1 MKKSQRHHIDELFPT
16 LAYDPELQVFLLADS
31 SLGFGFLCR
40 PLTGADPSVSARVNV
55 LLNQDWPV
63 DTILQVSLWTSPD
76 IEESLAVMQARRL
89 KQQKPTYKTMTKA
102 SIEFLRQGTDKP
114 PEPIS
119 GARLRR
125 SYVLITVKL
134 PIAHPRPS
142 ASEMRTATELQ
153 MATKQSLATIGL
165 YPDVL
170 DSNQY
175 VRIMNTLVNWNS
187 FAGWKDRVV
196 PECDPT
202 QLIRDQLLDYDTV
215 LESDEKGILLNP
227 KRVKTLSAKR
237 TPDHFYFGSAKSY
250 LGDFLSGTRGIRQNA
265 LISMSIHYPDAE
277 STRAKQEGVRQF
289 ITNQVNT
296 PIARFLPALVH
307 RKQNF
312 DVLFDAYADGD
323 RPIRSYFGMV
333 LFCDEQDEAAAISNA
348 RVYFRELGFQLLED
362 KFFCLP
368 FFLNCLPFGAERAA
382 IPDLKRY
389 RTLATRHAIPLL
401 PIFGDWAGTGTPT
414 LNFVSRNG
422 EHMAVSLFDTTGNYN
437 LCIAAE
443 SGKGKSFL
451 TNEIIVSYLTEGAQ
465 IWAIDVGRSYENL
478 CEVLEGDFVKFT
490 NSSGICMNPFEIVQ
504 HFEEEADMLAGLVSQ
519 MAAPTEKLTDFQTAG
534 LKRILKNLWTA
545 KAQSMS
551 VDDIATTLCSEE
563 DQRLKDVGEQLFP
576 FTTKGEYGRY
586 FNGKNNAK
594 FASDFT
600 VLELEELKGRKH
612 LQQVVLLQLIYQ
624 IQQEMYLGERN
635 RPKIVIIDEAWDLL
649 TEGDVAKF
657 MEHGYRRFRK
667 YGGAAVT
674 ITQSVNDLYR
684 NAAGRAIVENSANMY
699 LLGQKAEV
707 IEGMKQDRRLPLS
720 DGGYELLK
728 TVHTLP
734 GAYSEIFFITEMGSG
749 IGRLIVD
756 PFKRVLFSTKP
767 EDVQALKQLR
777 RQGLSLGEAV
787 QQLIESRKSKG
798 ATARHLDN
806 AHYTKDS
813 EVQHGR

>member
-1 MKKSQRHHIDELFPT
+1 MKPSRIHPADSLFSA
-16 LAYDPELQVFLLADS
+16 LAYDPDQQLFLLADS
-31 SLGFGFLCR
+31 SIGFGFICR

-55 LLNQDWPV
+55 LLNQDWP
-63 DTILQVSLWTSPD
+63 TETLLQVSLWTSPD
-76 IEESLAVMQARRL
+76 IEESLAIMQTRRL
-89 KQQKPTYKTMTKA
+89 KQQKTIYKAMTQA
-102 SIEFLRQGTDKP
+102 SIDFLRQGTGKA
-114 PEPIS
+114 PETVS

-125 SYVLITVKL
+125 SQVVVTVKL
-134 PIAHPRPS
+134 PIGYPRPS
-142 ASEMRTATELQ
+142 ENELVRAAELQ
-153 MATKQSLATIGL
+153 RATQQSLTTIGL
-165 YPDVL
+165 VPDVL
-170 DSNQY
+170 DADHY
-175 VRIMNTLVNWNS
+175 VRVLNTVLNWNDD
-187 FAGWKDRVV
+187 AGWKDRVV

-202 QLIRDQLLDYDTV
+202 QLIRDQLLDYDNA
-215 LESDEKGILLNP
+215 LETDEKGVWLGT

-250 LGDFLSGTRGIRQNA
+250 LGDILSGTRGIRQNT
-265 LISMSIHYPDAE
+265 LISLTLHYPDAE
-277 STRAKQEGVRQF
+277 STRARQEGVRQF

-296 PIARFLPALVH
+296 PIARFLPALIQ
-307 RKQNF
+307 RKHNF
-312 DVLFDAYADGD
+312 DVLFDAYGDGD
-323 RPIRSYFGMV
+323 RPIRSYFGLV
-333 LFCDEQDEAAAISNA
+333 LFCDDGEESAAISNA

-362 KFFCLP
+362 KYFCLP
-368 FFLNCLPFGAERAA
+368 FFLNCLPFGAERTA
-382 IPDLKRY
+382 IADLKRY

-401 PIFGDWAGTGTPT
+401 PLFGDWAGTGTPT

-465 IWAIDVGRSYENL
+465 IWTIDVGRSYENL

-490 NSSGICMNPFEIVQ
+490 HGSGICMNPFEIVQ
-504 HFEEEADMLAGLVSQ
+504 NFEEEADMLAGLVSQ
-519 MAAPTEKLTDFQTAG
+519 MAAPTEKLSDFQTAG
-534 LKRILKNLWTA
+534 LKRVLKNLWTE
-545 KAQSMS
+545 KAQAMS
-551 VDDIATTLCSEE
+551 VDDIAAILCRED
-563 DQRLKDVGEQLFP
+563 DQRLRDVGEQLFP
-576 FTTKGEYGRY
+576 FTSRGEYGRY
-586 FNGKNNAK
+586 FNGRNNAR
-594 FASDFT
+594 FSNDFT

-734 GAYSEIFFITEMGSG
+734 GAYSEIFFLTEMGSG

-756 PFKRVLFSTKP
+756 PFKRLLFSTKP

-777 RQGLSLGEAV
+777 RQGLSLGDAI
-787 QQLIESRKSKG
+787 QQLQSSRRAKE
-798 ATARHLDN
+798 R
-806 AHYTKDS
+806 
-813 EVQHGR
+813 EVYHGR

>member
-1 MKKSQRHHIDELFPT
+1 MKPSRIHPADSLFSA
-16 LAYDPELQVFLLADS
+16 LAYDPDHQLFLLADAS
-31 SLGFGFLCR
+31 IGFGFICR

-55 LLNQDWPV
+55 LLNQDWP
-63 DTILQVSLWTSPD
+63 TETLLQVSLWTSPD
-76 IEESLAVMQARRL
+76 IEESLAIMQTRRL
-89 KQQKPTYKTMTKA
+89 KQQKTIYKAMTQA
-102 SIEFLRQGTDKP
+102 SIDFLRQGTGKA
-114 PEPIS
+114 PETVS

-125 SYVLITVKL
+125 SQVIVTVKL
-134 PIAHPRPS
+134 PIVNPRPS
-142 ASEMRTATELQ
+142 ENELVRAAELQ
-153 MATKQSLATIGL
+153 RATQQSLTTIGL
-165 YPDVL
+165 NPDVL
-170 DSNQY
+170 DADHY
-175 VRIMNTLVNWNS
+175 VRVLNTVLNWNDD
-187 FAGWKDRVV
+187 AGWKDRVV

-202 QLIRDQLLDYDTV
+202 QLIRDQLLDYDTA
-215 LESDEKGILLNP
+215 LETDEKGVWLGP

-250 LGDFLSGTRGIRQNA
+250 LGDILSGTRGIRQNT
-265 LISMSIHYPDAE
+265 LISLTLHYPDAE
-277 STRAKQEGVRQF
+277 STRARQEGVRQF

-296 PIARFLPALVH
+296 PIARFLPALIQ
-307 RKQNF
+307 RKHNF
-312 DVLFDAYADGD
+312 DVLFDAYGDGD
-323 RPIRSYFGMV
+323 RPIRSYFGLV
-333 LFCDEQDEAAAISNA
+333 LFCDDGEESAAISNA

-362 KFFCLP
+362 KYFCLP

-382 IPDLKRY
+382 IADLKRY

-401 PIFGDWAGTGTPT
+401 PLFGDWAGTGTPT

-465 IWAIDVGRSYENL
+465 IWTIDVGRSYENL

-490 NSSGICMNPFEIVQ
+490 HGSGICMNPFEIVQ
-504 HFEEEADMLAGLVSQ
+504 NFEEEADMLAGLVSQ
-519 MAAPTEKLTDFQTAG
+519 MAAPTEKLSDFQTAG
-534 LKRILKNLWTA
+534 LKRVLKNLWTE
-545 KAQSMS
+545 KAQAMS
-551 VDDIATTLCSEE
+551 VDDIAAILCRED
-563 DQRLKDVGEQLFP
+563 DQRLRDVGEQLFP
-576 FTTKGEYGRY
+576 FTSRGEYGRY
-586 FNGKNNAK
+586 FNGRNNAR
-594 FASDFT
+594 FSNDFT

-734 GAYSEIFFITEMGSG
+734 GAYSEIFFLTEMGSG

-756 PFKRVLFSTKP
+756 PFKRLLFSTKP

-777 RQGLSLGEAV
+777 RQGLSLGDAIL
-787 QQLIESRKSKG
+787 QLQSSRRAKE
-798 ATARHLDN
+798 R
-806 AHYTKDS
+806 
-813 EVQHGR
+813 EVYHGR

>member
-1 MKKSQRHHIDELFPT
+1 MKKARLHTADTLFSA
-16 LAYDPELQVFLLADS
+16 LAYDTDHHVFLLADS
-31 SLGFGFLCR
+31 SIGFGFICR
-40 PLTGADPSVSARVNV
+40 PLTGADHSVSARVNV
-55 LLNQDWPV
+55 LLNQDWP
-63 DTILQVSLWTSPD
+63 TETLLQVSLWTSPD
-76 IEESLAVMQARRL
+76 IEEALAVMQTRRL
-89 KQQKPTYKTMTKA
+89 KQQKPTYKTMTRS
-102 SIEFLRQGTDKP
+102 SIDFLRQGTVKP
-114 PEPIS
+114 PEAIS

-125 SYVLITVKL
+125 SQIIVTAKL
-134 PIAHPRPS
+134 PLSHPRPS
-142 ASEMRTATELQ
+142 DSEIRIASELQ
-153 MATKQSLATIGL
+153 MATRQSLATIGL
-165 YPDVL
+165 YPEILSADV
-170 DSNQY
+170 Y
-175 VRIMNTLVNWNS
+175 VRLLNTILNWS
-187 FAGWKDRVV
+187 PFAGWKDRVV

-202 QLIRDQLLDYDTV
+202 QLIRDQLLDYDNSVQT
-215 LESDEKGILLNP
+215 DEKGLWLEA
-227 KRVKTLSAKR
+227 KRIKTLSTKR

-250 LGDFLSGTRGIRQNA
+250 LGDILSGTRGIRQNT
-265 LISMSIHYPDAE
+265 LISLTLHYPDAE
-277 STRAKQEGVRQF
+277 STRTRQEGVRQF

-296 PIARFLPALVH
+296 PIARFVPALVQ
-307 RKQNF
+307 RKHNF
-312 DVLFDAYADGD
+312 DVLFDAYGDGD
-323 RPIRSYFGMV
+323 RPIRSYFGVV
-333 LFCDEQDEAAAISNA
+333 LFCEEQEEAAAISNA

-362 KFFCLP
+362 KYFCLP

-382 IPDLKRY
+382 IQDLKRY

-401 PIFGDWAGTGTPT
+401 PLFGDWAGTGTPT

-490 NSSGICMNPFEIVQ
+490 HASGICMNPFEIVQ

-534 LKRILKNLWTA
+534 LKRILKSLWTE
-545 KAQSMS
+545 KAQAMS
-551 VDDIATTLCSEE
+551 VDDIAATLCAED

-576 FTTKGEYGRY
+576 FTTQGEYGRY
-586 FNGKNNAK
+586 FNGSNNAK
-594 FASDFT
+594 FISDFT

-699 LLGQKAEV
+699 LLGQKVEV

-720 DGGYELLK
+720 EGGYELLK

-756 PFKRVLFSTKP
+756 PFKRILFSTKP
-767 EDVQALKQLR
+767 EDVQAIKLLR
-777 RQGLSLGEAV
+777 RQGLSLGDAV
-787 QQLIESRKSKG
+787 QQLLDSRKPKEPG
-798 ATARHLDN
+798 VLYA
-806 AHYTKDS
+806 
-813 EVQHGR
+813 

>member
-1 MKKSQRHHIDELFPT
+1 MKASRTHTADSLFSA
-16 LAYDPELQVFLLADS
+16 LAYDNAHHLFLLADAS
-31 SLGFGFLCR
+31 IGFGFICR
-40 PLTGADPSVSARVNV
+40 PLTGADLSVAARVNV
-55 LLNQDWPV
+55 LLNQDWP
-63 DTILQVSLWTSPD
+63 TETFLQVSLWTSPD
-76 IEESLAVMQARRL
+76 IEESLAVMQTRRI
-89 KQQKPTYKTMTKA
+89 KQQKNTYKTMTGA
-102 SIEFLRQGTDKP
+102 SIEFLRKGTTKP
-114 PEPIS
+114 PEAIS

-125 SYVLITVKL
+125 SHVIVTVKL
-134 PIAHPRPS
+134 PIANPRPNEAEIRRS
-142 ASEMRTATELQ
+142 TELQ
-153 MATKQSLATIGL
+153 LATQQSLSTIGL
-165 YPDVL
+165 YPSIL
-170 DSNQY
+170 DADQY
-175 VRIMNTLVNWNS
+175 VRVLNTLLNWNPD
-187 FAGWKDRVV
+187 AGWKDRVV

-202 QLIRDQLLDYDTV
+202 QLIRDQLLDYDNAVET
-215 LESDEKGILLNP
+215 DEKGVWLSN

-250 LGDFLSGTRGIRQNA
+250 LGDILSGTRGIRQNA
-265 LISMSIHYPDAE
+265 LISLTLHYPDAE
-277 STRAKQEGVRQF
+277 STRTRQEGVRQF

-296 PIARFLPALVH
+296 PIARFLPVLVQ
-307 RKQNF
+307 RKHNF
-312 DVLFDAYADGD
+312 DVLFEAYGDGD
-323 RPIRSYFGMV
+323 RPIRSYFGV
-333 LFCDEQDEAAAISNA
+333 LLFCDEQEESAAVSNA

-362 KFFCLP
+362 KYFCLP
-368 FFLNCLPFGAERAA
+368 FFLNCLPFGPERSA
-382 IPDLKRY
+382 IADLKRY

-401 PIFGDWAGTGTPT
+401 PLFGDWAGTGTPT

-490 NSSGICMNPFEIVQ
+490 HGSGICMNPFEIVQ
-504 HFEEEADMLAGLVSQ
+504 NFEEEADMLAGLVSQ

-534 LKRILKNLWTA
+534 LKRILKQLWTE

-551 VDDIATTLCSEE
+551 VDDIARQLCAET

-576 FTTKGEYGRY
+576 FTTRGEYGRY
-586 FNGKNNAK
+586 FNGRNNAK

-756 PFKRVLFSTKP
+756 PFKRILFSTKP

-777 RQGLSLGEAV
+777 RQGFSLGDAI
-787 QQLIESRKSKG
+787 QQLLDSRQTKS
-798 ATARHLDN
+798 REI
-806 AHYTKDS
+806 S
-813 EVQHGR
+813 HGR

>member
-1 MKKSQRHHIDELFPT
+1 MKQSRLHTADTLFST
-16 LAYDPELQVFLLADS
+16 LAYDHDHHLFLLADAS
-31 SLGFGFLCR
+31 IGFGFICR
-40 PLTGADPSVSARVNV
+40 PLTGADASVSARVNV
-55 LLNQDWPV
+55 LLNQDWP
-63 DTILQVSLWTSPD
+63 TETLLQVSLWTSPD
-76 IEESLAVMQARRL
+76 IEESLAVMQTRRI
-89 KQQKPTYKTMTKA
+89 KQQKSTYKTMTGA
-102 SIEFLRQGTDKP
+102 SIEFLRRGTSKP
-114 PEPIS
+114 PEAIS

-125 SYVLITVKL
+125 SHVIVTVKL
-134 PIAHPRPS
+134 PIASPRPNE
-142 ASEMRTATELQ
+142 AEIRRATELQ
-153 MATKQSLATIGL
+153 LATQQSLSTIGL
-165 YPDVL
+165 YPSIL
-170 DSNQY
+170 DADQY
-175 VRIMNTLVNWNS
+175 VRVLNTLLNWNPD
-187 FAGWKDRVV
+187 AGWKDRVV

-202 QLIRDQLLDYDTV
+202 QLIRDQLLDYDNAVET
-215 LESDEKGILLNP
+215 DEKGVWLGN

-250 LGDFLSGTRGIRQNA
+250 LGDILSGTRGIRQNA
-265 LISMSIHYPDAE
+265 LISLTLHYPDAE
-277 STRAKQEGVRQF
+277 STRTRQEGVRQF

-296 PIARFLPALVH
+296 PIARFLPVLVQ
-307 RKQNF
+307 RKHNF
-312 DVLFDAYADGD
+312 DVLFEAYGDGD
-323 RPIRSYFGMV
+323 RPIRSYFGV
-333 LFCDEQDEAAAISNA
+333 LLFCDEQDESAAVSNA

-362 KFFCLP
+362 KYFCLP
-368 FFLNCLPFGAERAA
+368 IFLNCLPFGPERSA
-382 IPDLKRY
+382 IADLKRY

-401 PIFGDWAGTGTPT
+401 PLFGDWAGTGTPT

-490 NSSGICMNPFEIVQ
+490 HGSGICMNPFEIVQ
-504 HFEEEADMLAGLVSQ
+504 NFEEEADMLSGLVSQ

-534 LKRILKNLWTA
+534 LKRILKQLWTE

-551 VDDIATTLCSEE
+551 VDDIAKQLCAET

-594 FASDFT
+594 FTRDFT

-756 PFKRVLFSTKP
+756 PFKRILFSTKP
-767 EDVQALKQLR
+767 DDVNALKQLR
-777 RQGLSLGEAV
+777 RQGLSLGDAI
-787 QQLIESRKSKG
+787 QQLLDSRQTKS
-798 ATARHLDN
+798 REIN
-806 AHYTKDS
+806 
-813 EVQHGR
+813 HGR

>member
-1 MKKSQRHHIDELFPT
+1 MKPSRIHPADSLFSA
-16 LAYDPELQVFLLADS
+16 LAYDPDHQLFLLADAS
-31 SLGFGFLCR
+31 IGFGFICR

-55 LLNQDWPV
+55 LLNQDWP
-63 DTILQVSLWTSPD
+63 TETLLQVSLWTSPD
-76 IEESLAVMQARRL
+76 IEESLAIMQTRRL
-89 KQQKPTYKTMTKA
+89 KQQKTIYKAMTQA
-102 SIEFLRQGTDKP
+102 SIDFLRQGTGKA
-114 PEPIS
+114 PETVS

-125 SYVLITVKL
+125 SQVIVTVKL
-134 PIAHPRPS
+134 PIVNPRPS
-142 ASEMRTATELQ
+142 ENELARAAELQ
-153 MATKQSLATIGL
+153 RATQQSLTTIGL
-165 YPDVL
+165 TPDVL
-170 DSNQY
+170 DADHY
-175 VRIMNTLVNWNS
+175 VRVLNTVLNWNYD
-187 FAGWKDRVV
+187 AGWKDRVV

-202 QLIRDQLLDYDTV
+202 QLIRDQLLDYDNA
-215 LESDEKGILLNP
+215 LETDEKGVWLGP

-237 TPDHFYFGSAKSY
+237 TPDYFYFGSAKSY
-250 LGDFLSGTRGIRQNA
+250 LGDILSGTRGIRQNA
-265 LISMSIHYPDAE
+265 LISLTLHYPDAE
-277 STRAKQEGVRQF
+277 STRARQEGVRQF

-296 PIARFLPALVH
+296 PIARFLPALIQ
-307 RKQNF
+307 RKHNF
-312 DVLFDAYADGD
+312 DVLFDAYGDGD
-323 RPIRSYFGMV
+323 RPIRSYFGLV
-333 LFCDEQDEAAAISNA
+333 LFCDDGEESAAISNA

-362 KFFCLP
+362 KYFCLP

-382 IPDLKRY
+382 IADLKRY

-401 PIFGDWAGTGTPT
+401 PLFGDWAGTGTPT

-465 IWAIDVGRSYENL
+465 IWTIDVGRSYENL

-490 NSSGICMNPFEIVQ
+490 HGSGICMNPFEIVQ
-504 HFEEEADMLAGLVSQ
+504 NFEEEADMLAGLVSQ
-519 MAAPTEKLTDFQTAG
+519 MAAPTEKLSDFQTAG
-534 LKRILKNLWTA
+534 LKRVLKNLWTE
-545 KAQSMS
+545 KAQAMS
-551 VDDIATTLCSEE
+551 VDDIAAILCRED
-563 DQRLKDVGEQLFP
+563 DQRLRDVGEQLFP
-576 FTTKGEYGRY
+576 FTSRGEYGRY
-586 FNGKNNAK
+586 FNGRNNAR
-594 FASDFT
+594 FSNDFT

-720 DGGYELLK
+720 ESGYELLK

-734 GAYSEIFFITEMGSG
+734 GAYSEIFFLTEMGSG

-756 PFKRVLFSTKP
+756 PFKRLLFSTKP
-767 EDVQALKQLR
+767 EDVQALRQLR
-777 RQGLSLGEAV
+777 RQGLSLGDAI
-787 QQLIESRKSKG
+787 QQLQSSRKAKE
-798 ATARHLDN
+798 R
-806 AHYTKDS
+806 
-813 EVQHGR
+813 EVYHGR

>member
-1 MKKSQRHHIDELFPT
+1 MTASRMHTADSLFSA
-16 LAYDPELQVFLLADS
+16 LAYDNDHHLFLLADAS
-31 SLGFGFLCR
+31 IGFGFICR
-40 PLTGADPSVSARVNV
+40 PLTGADQSVAARVNV
-55 LLNQDWPV
+55 LLNQDWP
-63 DTILQVSLWTSPD
+63 TETLLQVSLWTSPD
-76 IEESLAVMQARRL
+76 IEESLAVMQTRRI
-89 KQQKPTYKTMTKA
+89 KQQKNTYKTMTAA
-102 SIEFLRQGTDKP
+102 SIEFLRQGTTKP
-114 PEPIS
+114 PEAIS

-125 SYVLITVKL
+125 SHVIVTVKL
-134 PIAHPRPS
+134 PIANPRPNE
-142 ASEMRTATELQ
+142 AEIRRATELQ
-153 MATKQSLATIGL
+153 LATQQSLSTIGL
-165 YPDVL
+165 YPSIL
-170 DSNQY
+170 DADQY
-175 VRIMNTLVNWNS
+175 VRVLNTLLNWNPD
-187 FAGWKDRVV
+187 AGWRDRVV
-196 PECDPT
+196 PESDPT
-202 QLIRDQLLDYDTV
+202 QLIRDQLLDYDNAVET
-215 LESDEKGILLNP
+215 DEKGVWLGN

-250 LGDFLSGTRGIRQNA
+250 LGDILSGTRGIRQNA
-265 LISMSIHYPDAE
+265 LLSLTLHYPDAE
-277 STRAKQEGVRQF
+277 STRTRQEGVRQF

-296 PIARFLPALVH
+296 PIARFLPVLVQ
-307 RKQNF
+307 RKHNF
-312 DVLFDAYADGD
+312 DVLFEAYGDGD
-323 RPIRSYFGMV
+323 RPIRSYFGV
-333 LFCDEQDEAAAISNA
+333 LLFCDEQDESAAVSNA

-362 KFFCLP
+362 KYFCLP
-368 FFLNCLPFGAERAA
+368 FFLNCLPFGPERSA
-382 IPDLKRY
+382 IADLKRY

-401 PIFGDWAGTGTPT
+401 PLFGDWAGTGTPT

-490 NSSGICMNPFEIVQ
+490 HGSGICMNPFEIVQ
-504 HFEEEADMLAGLVSQ
+504 NFEEEADMLAGLVSQ
-519 MAAPTEKLTDFQTAG
+519 MAAPTEKLSDFQTAG
-534 LKRILKNLWTA
+534 LKRILKQLWTEKSQA
-545 KAQSMS
+545 MS
-551 VDDIATTLCSEE
+551 VDDIAWQLCAET

-576 FTTKGEYGRY
+576 FTTRGEYGRY
-586 FNGKNNAK
+586 FNGQNNAK

-756 PFKRVLFSTKP
+756 PFKRILFSTKP

-777 RQGLSLGEAV
+777 RQGLSLGDAI
-787 QQLIESRKSKG
+787 QQLLDSRTTKS
-798 ATARHLDN
+798 R
-806 AHYTKDS
+806 
-813 EVQHGR
+813 EVSHGR

>member
-1 MKKSQRHHIDELFPT
+1 MKPSRIHPADSLFSA
-16 LAYDPELQVFLLADS
+16 LAYDPDHQLFLLADAS
-31 SLGFGFLCR
+31 IGFGFICR

-55 LLNQDWPV
+55 LLNQDWP
-63 DTILQVSLWTSPD
+63 TETLLQVSLWTSPD
-76 IEESLAVMQARRL
+76 IEESLAIMQTRRL
-89 KQQKPTYKTMTKA
+89 KQQKTIYKAMTQA
-102 SIEFLRQGTDKP
+102 SIDFLRQGTGKA
-114 PEPIS
+114 PETVS

-125 SYVLITVKL
+125 SQVIVTVKL
-134 PIAHPRPS
+134 PIVNPRPS
-142 ASEMRTATELQ
+142 ENELVRAAELQ
-153 MATKQSLATIGL
+153 RATQQSLTTIGL
-165 YPDVL
+165 NPDVL
-170 DSNQY
+170 DADHY
-175 VRIMNTLVNWNS
+175 VRVLNTVLNWNDD
-187 FAGWKDRVV
+187 AGWKDRVV

-202 QLIRDQLLDYDTV
+202 QLIRDQLLDYDNA
-215 LESDEKGILLNP
+215 LETDEKGVWLGT

-250 LGDFLSGTRGIRQNA
+250 LGDILSGTRGIRQNA
-265 LISMSIHYPDAE
+265 LISLTLHYPDAE
-277 STRAKQEGVRQF
+277 STRARQEGVRQF

-296 PIARFLPALVH
+296 PIARFLPALIQ
-307 RKQNF
+307 RKHNF
-312 DVLFDAYADGD
+312 DVLFDAYGDGD
-323 RPIRSYFGMV
+323 RPIRSYFGLV
-333 LFCDEQDEAAAISNA
+333 LFCDDGEESAAISNA

-362 KFFCLP
+362 KYFCLP

-401 PIFGDWAGTGTPT
+401 PLFGDWAGTGTPT

-465 IWAIDVGRSYENL
+465 IWTIDVGRSYENL

-490 NSSGICMNPFEIVQ
+490 HGSGICMNPFEIVQ
-504 HFEEEADMLAGLVSQ
+504 NFEEEADMLAGLVSQ
-519 MAAPTEKLTDFQTAG
+519 MAAPTEKLSDFQTAG
-534 LKRILKNLWTA
+534 LKRVLKNLWTE
-545 KAQSMS
+545 KAQAMS
-551 VDDIATTLCSEE
+551 VDDIAAILCRED
-563 DQRLKDVGEQLFP
+563 DQRLRDVGEQLFP
-576 FTTKGEYGRY
+576 FTSRGEYGRY
-586 FNGKNNAK
+586 FNGRNNAR
-594 FASDFT
+594 FSNDFT

-734 GAYSEIFFITEMGSG
+734 GAYSEIFFLTEMGSG

-756 PFKRVLFSTKP
+756 PFKRLLFSTKP

-777 RQGLSLGEAV
+777 RQGLSLDDAI
-787 QQLIESRKSKG
+787 QQLQSSRKAKE
-798 ATARHLDN
+798 R
-806 AHYTKDS
+806 
-813 EVQHGR
+813 EVTHGR

>member
-1 MKKSQRHHIDELFPT
+1 MKPSRIHPADSLFSA
-16 LAYDPELQVFLLADS
+16 LAYDPDHLLFLLADAS
-31 SLGFGFLCR
+31 IGFGFICR

-55 LLNQDWPV
+55 LLNQDWP
-63 DTILQVSLWTSPD
+63 TETLLQVSLWTSPD
-76 IEESLAVMQARRL
+76 IEESLAIMQTRRL
-89 KQQKPTYKTMTKA
+89 KQQKTIYKAMTQA
-102 SIEFLRQGTDKP
+102 SIDFLRQGTGKA
-114 PEPIS
+114 PETVS

-125 SYVLITVKL
+125 SQVIVTVKL
-134 PIAHPRPS
+134 PIVNPRPS
-142 ASEMRTATELQ
+142 ENELVRAAELQ
-153 MATKQSLATIGL
+153 RATQQSLTTIGL
-165 YPDVL
+165 TPDVL
-170 DSNQY
+170 DADNY
-175 VRIMNTLVNWNS
+175 VRVLNTVLNWNPE
-187 FAGWKDRVV
+187 AGWKDRVV

-202 QLIRDQLLDYDTV
+202 QLIRDQLLDYDTA
-215 LESDEKGILLNP
+215 LETDEKGVWLGP

-250 LGDFLSGTRGIRQNA
+250 LGDILSGTRGIRQNA
-265 LISMSIHYPDAE
+265 LISLTLHYPDAE
-277 STRAKQEGVRQF
+277 STRARQEGVRQF

-296 PIARFLPALVH
+296 PIARFLPALIQ
-307 RKQNF
+307 RKHNF
-312 DVLFDAYADGD
+312 DVLFDAYGDGD
-323 RPIRSYFGMV
+323 RPIRSYFGLV
-333 LFCDEQDEAAAISNA
+333 LFCDDGEESAAISNA

-362 KFFCLP
+362 KYFCLP

-382 IPDLKRY
+382 IADLKRY

-401 PIFGDWAGTGTPT
+401 PLFGDWAGTGTPT

-465 IWAIDVGRSYENL
+465 IWTIDVGRSYENL

-490 NSSGICMNPFEIVQ
+490 HGSGICMNPFEIVQ
-504 HFEEEADMLAGLVSQ
+504 NFEEEADMLAGLVSQ
-519 MAAPTEKLTDFQTAG
+519 MAAPTEKLSDFQTAG
-534 LKRILKNLWTA
+534 LKRVLKNLWTE
-545 KAQSMS
+545 KAQAMS
-551 VDDIATTLCSEE
+551 VDDIAAILCRED
-563 DQRLKDVGEQLFP
+563 DQRLRDVGEQLFP
-576 FTTKGEYGRY
+576 FTSRGEYGRY
-586 FNGKNNAK
+586 FNGRNNAR
-594 FASDFT
+594 FSNDFT

-734 GAYSEIFFITEMGSG
+734 GAYSEIFFLTEMGSG

-756 PFKRVLFSTKP
+756 PFKRLLFSTKP

-777 RQGLSLGEAV
+777 RQGFSLGDAI
-787 QQLIESRKSKG
+787 QQLQSSRKAKE
-798 ATARHLDN
+798 R
-806 AHYTKDS
+806 
-813 EVQHGR
+813 EVTHGR

>member
-1 MKKSQRHHIDELFPT
+1 MKKARIHTADTLFSA
-16 LAYDPELQVFLLADS
+16 LAYEPDHHLFLLADS
-31 SLGFGFLCR
+31 SLGFGFICR
-40 PLTGADPSVSARVNV
+40 PLTGADHSVSARVNV
-55 LLNQDWPV
+55 LLNQDWP
-63 DTILQVSLWTSPD
+63 TETLLQISLWTSPD
-76 IEESLAVMQARRL
+76 IEESLAVMQTRRL
-89 KQQKPTYKTMTKA
+89 KQQKPTYKAMTWS
-102 SIEFLRQGTDKP
+102 SIDFLRQGTAKP
-114 PEPIS
+114 PEAIS

-125 SYVLITVKL
+125 SHVIVSVKL
-134 PIAHPRPS
+134 PLANPRPS
-142 ASEMRTATELQ
+142 ESEIRTACELQ
-153 MATKQSLATIGL
+153 MATQQSLATIGL
-165 YPDVL
+165 YPDILSADV
-170 DSNQY
+170 Y
-175 VRIMNTLVNWNS
+175 VRVMNTLLNWS
-187 FAGWKDRVV
+187 PDAGWKDRVV
-196 PECDPT
+196 PECDPK
-202 QLIRDQLLDYDTV
+202 QIIRDQLLDYDNSIQT
-215 LESDEKGILLNP
+215 DEKGLWLET

-250 LGDFLSGTRGIRQNA
+250 LGDILSGTRGIRQNT
-265 LISMSIHYPDAE
+265 LISLTLHYPGSEA
-277 STRAKQEGVRQF
+277 TRSRLEGLRQF

-296 PIARFLPALVH
+296 PIARFLPALIQ
-307 RKQNF
+307 RKLNF
-312 DVLFDAYADGD
+312 DLLFDAFGDGD
-323 RPIRSYFGMV
+323 RPIRSYFGVV
-333 LFCDEQDEAAAISNA
+333 LFCDEQEEASAISNA

-362 KFFCLP
+362 KYFCLP
-368 FFLNCLPFGAERAA
+368 FFLNCLPLGPERAA
-382 IPDLKRY
+382 IPELKRY

-401 PIFGDWAGTGTPT
+401 PLFGDWAGTGTPT

-504 HFEEEADMLAGLVSQ
+504 CFEEEADMLAGLVSQ

-534 LKRILKNLWTA
+534 LKRILKHLWTE

-551 VDDIATTLCSEE
+551 VDDIAATLCAEE

-586 FNGKNNAK
+586 FNGHNNAK

-756 PFKRVLFSTKP
+756 PFKRILFSTKP
-767 EDVQALKQLR
+767 EDVQAIKLLR
-777 RQGLSLGEAV
+777 RQGMSLGDSV
-787 QQLIESRKSKG
+787 QQVLDSRKPKE
-798 ATARHLDN
+798 R
-806 AHYTKDS
+806 
-813 EVQHGR
+813 EVLYA

>member
-1 MKKSQRHHIDELFPT
+1 MKPSRIHPADSLFSA
-16 LAYDPELQVFLLADS
+16 LAYDPDHQLFLLADAS
-31 SLGFGFLCR
+31 IGFGFICR

-55 LLNQDWPV
+55 LLNQDWP
-63 DTILQVSLWTSPD
+63 TETLLQVSLWTSPD
-76 IEESLAVMQARRL
+76 IEESLAIMQTRRL
-89 KQQKPTYKTMTKA
+89 KQQKTIYKAMTQA
-102 SIEFLRQGTDKP
+102 SIDFLRQGTGKP
-114 PEPIS
+114 PESVS

-125 SYVLITVKL
+125 SQVIVTVKL
-134 PIAHPRPS
+134 PIVNPRPS
-142 ASEMRTATELQ
+142 ENELVRAAELQ
-153 MATKQSLATIGL
+153 RATQQSLTTIGL
-165 YPDVL
+165 NPDVL
-170 DSNQY
+170 DADHY
-175 VRIMNTLVNWNS
+175 VRVLNTVLNWNDD
-187 FAGWKDRVV
+187 AGWKDRVV

-202 QLIRDQLLDYDTV
+202 QLIRDQLLDYDNA
-215 LESDEKGILLNP
+215 LETDEKGVWLGP

-250 LGDFLSGTRGIRQNA
+250 LGDILSGTRGIRQNA
-265 LISMSIHYPDAE
+265 LISLTLHYPDAE
-277 STRAKQEGVRQF
+277 STRARQEGVRQF

-296 PIARFLPALVH
+296 PIARFLPALIQ
-307 RKQNF
+307 RKHNF
-312 DVLFDAYADGD
+312 DVLFDAYGDGD
-323 RPIRSYFGMV
+323 RPIRSYFGLV
-333 LFCDEQDEAAAISNA
+333 LFCDDGEESAAISNA

-362 KFFCLP
+362 KYFCLP

-382 IPDLKRY
+382 ITDLKRY

-401 PIFGDWAGTGTPT
+401 PLFGDWAGTGTPT

-465 IWAIDVGRSYENL
+465 IWTIDVGRSYENL

-490 NSSGICMNPFEIVQ
+490 HGSGICMNPFEIVQ
-504 HFEEEADMLAGLVSQ
+504 NFEEEADMLAGLVSQ
-519 MAAPTEKLTDFQTAG
+519 MAAPTEKLSDFQTAG
-534 LKRILKNLWTA
+534 LKRVLKNLWTE
-545 KAQSMS
+545 KAQAMS
-551 VDDIATTLCSEE
+551 VDDIAAILCRED
-563 DQRLKDVGEQLFP
+563 DQRLRDVGEQLFP
-576 FTTKGEYGRY
+576 FTSRGEYGRY
-586 FNGKNNAK
+586 FNGRNNAR
-594 FASDFT
+594 FSNDFT

-734 GAYSEIFFITEMGSG
+734 GAYSEIFFLTEMGSG

-756 PFKRVLFSTKP
+756 PFKRLLFSTKP

-777 RQGLSLGEAV
+777 RQGLSLGDAI
-787 QQLIESRKSKG
+787 QQLQSSRKAKE
-798 ATARHLDN
+798 R
-806 AHYTKDS
+806 
-813 EVQHGR
+813 EVTHGR

>member
-1 MKKSQRHHIDELFPT
+1 MKPSRIHPADSLFSA
-16 LAYDPELQVFLLADS
+16 LAYDPDHQLFLLADAS
-31 SLGFGFLCR
+31 IGFGFICR

-55 LLNQDWPV
+55 LLNQDWP
-63 DTILQVSLWTSPD
+63 TETLLQVSLWTSPD
-76 IEESLAVMQARRL
+76 IEESLAIMQTRRL
-89 KQQKPTYKTMTKA
+89 KQQKTIYKAMTQA
-102 SIEFLRQGTDKP
+102 SIDFLRQGTGKA
-114 PEPIS
+114 PETVS

-125 SYVLITVKL
+125 SQVIVTVKL
-134 PIAHPRPS
+134 PIVNPRPS
-142 ASEMRTATELQ
+142 ENELVRAAELQ
-153 MATKQSLATIGL
+153 RATQQSLTTIGL
-165 YPDVL
+165 NPDVL
-170 DSNQY
+170 DADHY
-175 VRIMNTLVNWNS
+175 VRVLNTVLNWNDD
-187 FAGWKDRVV
+187 AGWKDRVV

-202 QLIRDQLLDYDTV
+202 QLIRDQLLDYDNA
-215 LESDEKGILLNP
+215 LETDEKGVWLGT

-250 LGDFLSGTRGIRQNA
+250 LGDILSGTRGIRQNT
-265 LISMSIHYPDAE
+265 LISLTLHYPDAE
-277 STRAKQEGVRQF
+277 STRARQEGVRQF

-296 PIARFLPALVH
+296 PIARFLPALIQ
-307 RKQNF
+307 RKHNF
-312 DVLFDAYADGD
+312 DVLFDAYGDGD
-323 RPIRSYFGMV
+323 RPIRSYFGLV
-333 LFCDEQDEAAAISNA
+333 LFCDDGEESAAISNA

-362 KFFCLP
+362 KYFCLP

-382 IPDLKRY
+382 IADLKRY

-401 PIFGDWAGTGTPT
+401 PLFGDWAGTGTPT

-465 IWAIDVGRSYENL
+465 IWTIDVGRSYENL

-490 NSSGICMNPFEIVQ
+490 HGSGICMNPFEIVQ
-504 HFEEEADMLAGLVSQ
+504 NFEEEADMVAGLVSQ
-519 MAAPTEKLTDFQTAG
+519 MAAPTEKLSDFQTAG
-534 LKRILKNLWTA
+534 LKRVLKNLWTE
-545 KAQSMS
+545 KAQAMS
-551 VDDIATTLCSEE
+551 VDDIAAILCRED
-563 DQRLKDVGEQLFP
+563 DQRLRDVGEQLFP
-576 FTTKGEYGRY
+576 FTSRGEYGRY
-586 FNGKNNAK
+586 FNGRNNAR
-594 FASDFT
+594 FSNDFT

-734 GAYSEIFFITEMGSG
+734 GAYSEIFFLTEMGSG

-756 PFKRVLFSTKP
+756 PFKRLLFSTKP

-777 RQGLSLGEAV
+777 RQGLSLGDAI
-787 QQLIESRKSKG
+787 QQLQSSRKAKE
-798 ATARHLDN
+798 R
-806 AHYTKDS
+806 
-813 EVQHGR
+813 EVTHGR

>member
-1 MKKSQRHHIDELFPT
+1 MKPSRIHPADSLFSA
-16 LAYDPELQVFLLADS
+16 LAYDPDHQLFLLADAS
-31 SLGFGFLCR
+31 IGFGFICR

-55 LLNQDWPV
+55 LLNQDWP
-63 DTILQVSLWTSPD
+63 TETLLQVSLWTSPD
-76 IEESLAVMQARRL
+76 IEESLAIMQTRRL
-89 KQQKPTYKTMTKA
+89 KQQKTIYKAMTQA
-102 SIEFLRQGTDKP
+102 SIDFLRQGTGKP
-114 PEPIS
+114 PESVS

-125 SYVLITVKL
+125 SQVIVTVKL
-134 PIAHPRPS
+134 PIVNPRPS
-142 ASEMRTATELQ
+142 ENELVRAAELQ
-153 MATKQSLATIGL
+153 RATQQSLTTIGL
-165 YPDVL
+165 MPDVL
-170 DSNQY
+170 DADHY
-175 VRIMNTLVNWNS
+175 VRVLNTVLNWNDD
-187 FAGWKDRVV
+187 AGWKDRVV

-202 QLIRDQLLDYDTV
+202 QLIRDQLLDYDNA
-215 LESDEKGILLNP
+215 LETDEKGVWLGP

-250 LGDFLSGTRGIRQNA
+250 LGDILSGTRGIRQNT
-265 LISMSIHYPDAE
+265 LISLTLHYPDAE
-277 STRAKQEGVRQF
+277 STRARQEGVRQF

-296 PIARFLPALVH
+296 PIARFLPALIQ
-307 RKQNF
+307 RKHNF
-312 DVLFDAYADGD
+312 DVLFDAYGDGD
-323 RPIRSYFGMV
+323 RPIRSYFGLV
-333 LFCDEQDEAAAISNA
+333 LFCDDGEESAAISNA

-362 KFFCLP
+362 KYFCLP
-368 FFLNCLPFGAERAA
+368 FFLNCLPFGAERTA
-382 IPDLKRY
+382 IADLKRY

-401 PIFGDWAGTGTPT
+401 PLFGDWAGTGTPT

-465 IWAIDVGRSYENL
+465 IWTIDVGRSYENL

-490 NSSGICMNPFEIVQ
+490 HGSGICMNPFEIVQ
-504 HFEEEADMLAGLVSQ
+504 NFEEEADMLAGLVSQ
-519 MAAPTEKLTDFQTAG
+519 MAAPTEKLSDFQTAG
-534 LKRILKNLWTA
+534 LKRVLKNLWTE
-545 KAQSMS
+545 KAQAMS
-551 VDDIATTLCSEE
+551 VDDIAAILCRED
-563 DQRLKDVGEQLFP
+563 DQRLRDVGEQLFP
-576 FTTKGEYGRY
+576 FTSRGEYGRY
-586 FNGKNNAK
+586 FNGRNNAR
-594 FASDFT
+594 FRNDFT

-734 GAYSEIFFITEMGSG
+734 GAYSEIFFLTEMGSG

-756 PFKRVLFSTKP
+756 PFKRLLFSTKP

-777 RQGLSLGEAV
+777 RQGLSLGDAI
-787 QQLIESRKSKG
+787 QQLQSNRKAKE
-798 ATARHLDN
+798 R
-806 AHYTKDS
+806 
-813 EVQHGR
+813 EVYYGR

>member
-1 MKKSQRHHIDELFPT
+1 MKPSRIHPADSLFSA
-16 LAYDPELQVFLLADS
+16 LAYDPDHQLFLLADAS
-31 SLGFGFLCR
+31 IGFGFICR

-55 LLNQDWPV
+55 LLNQDWP
-63 DTILQVSLWTSPD
+63 TETLLQVSLWTSPD
-76 IEESLAVMQARRL
+76 IEESLAIMQTRRL
-89 KQQKPTYKTMTKA
+89 KQQKTIYKAMTQA
-102 SIEFLRQGTDKP
+102 SIDFLRQGTGKA
-114 PEPIS
+114 PETVS

-125 SYVLITVKL
+125 SQVIVTVKL
-134 PIAHPRPS
+134 PIVNPRPS
-142 ASEMRTATELQ
+142 ENELVRAAELQ
-153 MATKQSLATIGL
+153 RATQQSLTTIGL
-165 YPDVL
+165 TPDVL
-170 DSNQY
+170 DADHY
-175 VRIMNTLVNWNS
+175 VRVLNTVLNWNYD
-187 FAGWKDRVV
+187 AGWKDRVV

-202 QLIRDQLLDYDTV
+202 QLIRDQLLDYDNV
-215 LESDEKGILLNP
+215 LETDEKGVWLGP

-250 LGDFLSGTRGIRQNA
+250 LGDILSGTRGIRQNA
-265 LISMSIHYPDAE
+265 LISLTLHYPDAE
-277 STRAKQEGVRQF
+277 STRARQEGVRQF

-296 PIARFLPALVH
+296 PIARFLPALIQ
-307 RKQNF
+307 RKHNF
-312 DVLFDAYADGD
+312 DVLFDAYGDGD
-323 RPIRSYFGMV
+323 RPIRSYFGLV
-333 LFCDEQDEAAAISNA
+333 LFCDDGEESAAISNA

-362 KFFCLP
+362 KYFCLP

-382 IPDLKRY
+382 IADLKRY

-401 PIFGDWAGTGTPT
+401 PLFGDWAGTGTPT

-437 LCIAAE
+437 LCVAAE

-465 IWAIDVGRSYENL
+465 IWTIDVGRSYENL

-490 NSSGICMNPFEIVQ
+490 HGSGICMNPFDIVQ
-504 HFEEEADMLAGLVSQ
+504 NFEEEADMLAGLVSQ
-519 MAAPTEKLTDFQTAG
+519 MAAPTEKLSDFQTAG
-534 LKRILKNLWTA
+534 LKRVLKNLWTE
-545 KAQSMS
+545 KAQAMS
-551 VDDIATTLCSEE
+551 VDDIAAILCRED
-563 DQRLKDVGEQLFP
+563 DQRLRDVGEQLFP
-576 FTTKGEYGRY
+576 FTSRGEYGRY
-586 FNGKNNAK
+586 FNGRNNAR
-594 FASDFT
+594 FSNDFT

-734 GAYSEIFFITEMGSG
+734 GAYSEIFFLTEMGSG

-756 PFKRVLFSTKP
+756 PFKRLLFSTKP

-777 RQGLSLGEAV
+777 RQGLSLGDAI
-787 QQLIESRKSKG
+787 QQLQSSRKAKE
-798 ATARHLDN
+798 R
-806 AHYTKDS
+806 
-813 EVQHGR
+813 EVYHGR

>member
-1 MKKSQRHHIDELFPT
+1 MKPSRIHPADSLFSA
-16 LAYDPELQVFLLADS
+16 LAYDPDHQLFLLADS
-31 SLGFGFLCR
+31 SIGFGFLCR

-55 LLNQDWPV
+55 LLNQDWP
-63 DTILQVSLWTSPD
+63 TETLLQVSLWTSPD
-76 IEESLAVMQARRL
+76 IEESLAIMQTRRL
-89 KQQKPTYKTMTKA
+89 KQQKTIYKAMTQA
-102 SIEFLRQGTDKP
+102 SIDFLRQGTGKA
-114 PEPIS
+114 PETVS

-125 SYVLITVKL
+125 SQVIVTVKL
-134 PIAHPRPS
+134 PIVNPRPS
-142 ASEMRTATELQ
+142 ENELVRAVELQ
-153 MATKQSLATIGL
+153 RATQQSLTTIGL
-165 YPDVL
+165 NPDVL
-170 DSNQY
+170 DADHY
-175 VRIMNTLVNWNS
+175 VRVLNTVLNWNDD
-187 FAGWKDRVV
+187 AGWKDRVV

-202 QLIRDQLLDYDTV
+202 QLIRDQLLDYDTA
-215 LESDEKGILLNP
+215 LETDEKGVWLGP

-250 LGDFLSGTRGIRQNA
+250 LGDILSGTRGIRQNT
-265 LISMSIHYPDAE
+265 LISLTLHYPDAE
-277 STRAKQEGVRQF
+277 STRARQEGVRQF

-296 PIARFLPALVH
+296 PIARFLPALIQ
-307 RKQNF
+307 RKHNF
-312 DVLFDAYADGD
+312 DVLFDAYGDGD
-323 RPIRSYFGMV
+323 RPIRSYFGLV
-333 LFCDEQDEAAAISNA
+333 LFCDDGEESAAISNA

-362 KFFCLP
+362 KYFCLP

-382 IPDLKRY
+382 ITDLKRY

-401 PIFGDWAGTGTPT
+401 PLFGDWAGTGTPT

-465 IWAIDVGRSYENL
+465 IWTIDVGRSYENL

-490 NSSGICMNPFEIVQ
+490 HGSGICMNPFEIVQ
-504 HFEEEADMLAGLVSQ
+504 NFEEEADMLAGLVSQ
-519 MAAPTEKLTDFQTAG
+519 MAAPTEKLSDFQTAG
-534 LKRILKNLWTA
+534 LKRVLKNLWTE
-545 KAQSMS
+545 KAQAMS
-551 VDDIATTLCSEE
+551 VDDIAAILCRED
-563 DQRLKDVGEQLFP
+563 DQRLRDVGEQLFP
-576 FTTKGEYGRY
+576 FTSRGEYGRY
-586 FNGKNNAK
+586 FNGRNNAR
-594 FASDFT
+594 FRNDFT

-734 GAYSEIFFITEMGSG
+734 GAYSEIFFLTEMGSG

-756 PFKRVLFSTKP
+756 PFKRLLFSTKP

-777 RQGLSLGEAV
+777 RQGLSLGDAI
-787 QQLIESRKSKG
+787 QQLQSSRKAKE
-798 ATARHLDN
+798 R
-806 AHYTKDS
+806 
-813 EVQHGR
+813 EVYHGR

>member
-1 MKKSQRHHIDELFPT
+1 MKSSRLHTADTLFST
-16 LAYDPELQVFLLADS
+16 LAYDSDRHLFLLADRS
-31 SLGFGFLCR
+31 IGFGFVCR
-40 PLTGADPSVSARVNV
+40 PLTGADQSVSARVNV
-55 LLNQDWPV
+55 LLNQDWP
-63 DTILQVSLWTSPD
+63 TETLLQVSLWTSPD
-76 IEESLAVMQARRL
+76 IEEALAVMQTRRL
-89 KQQKPTYKTMTKA
+89 KQQKPTYKAMTGA
-102 SIEFLRQGTDKP
+102 SIDFLRQGTTKP
-114 PEPIS
+114 PESIS

-125 SYVLITVKL
+125 SHVLVTVKL
-134 PIAHPRPS
+134 PLDNPRPS
-142 ASEMRTATELQ
+142 EAEIRRATELQ
-153 MATKQSLATIGL
+153 LATQQSLSTIGL
-165 YPDVL
+165 HPAIL
-170 DSNQY
+170 DADQY
-175 VRIMNTLVNWNS
+175 VRSLNTLLNWNAD
-187 FAGWKDRVV
+187 AGWKDRVV

-202 QLIRDQLLDYDTV
+202 QLIRDQLLDYDNA
-215 LESDEKGILLNP
+215 LQADEKGIWLGS
-227 KRVKTLSAKR
+227 KRIKTLSAKR

-250 LGDFLSGTRGIRQNA
+250 LGDILSGTRGIRQNA
-265 LISMSIHYPDAE
+265 LISLTLHYPDAE
-277 STRAKQEGVRQF
+277 STRTRQEGVRQF

-296 PIARFLPALVH
+296 PIARFLPVLVQ
-307 RKQNF
+307 RKHHF
-312 DVLFDAYADGD
+312 DVLFEAYGDGD
-323 RPIRSYFGMV
+323 RPIRSYFGV
-333 LFCDEQDEAAAISNA
+333 LLFCDEAEQAAAVSNA

-362 KFFCLP
+362 KYFCLP
-368 FFLNCLPFGAERAA
+368 FFLNCLPFGPERAA
-382 IPDLKRY
+382 IADLKRY

-401 PIFGDWAGTGTPT
+401 PLFGDWAGTGTPT

-490 NSSGICMNPFEIVQ
+490 HGSGICMNPFEIVQ
-504 HFEEEADMLAGLVSQ
+504 NFEEEADMLAGLVSQ

-534 LKRILKNLWTA
+534 LKRILKQLWTD
-545 KAQSMS
+545 KAQAMA
-551 VDDIATTLCSEE
+551 VDDIAKCLCAET

-586 FNGKNNAK
+586 FNGRNNAK

-756 PFKRVLFSTKP
+756 PYKRILFSTKP
-767 EDVQALKQLR
+767 EDVNALKQLR
-777 RQGLSLGEAV
+777 RKGLSLGDAI
-787 QQLIESRKSKG
+787 QQLIDSRQ
-798 ATARHLDN
+798 
-806 AHYTKDS
+806 TKPRELS
-813 EVQHGR
+813 HGR

>member
-1 MKKSQRHHIDELFPT
+1 MKPSRIHPADSLFSA
-16 LAYDPELQVFLLADS
+16 LAYDPDHQLFLLADAS
-31 SLGFGFLCR
+31 IGFGFICR

-55 LLNQDWPV
+55 LLNQDWP
-63 DTILQVSLWTSPD
+63 TGTLLQVSLWTSPD
-76 IEESLAVMQARRL
+76 IEESLAIMQTRRL
-89 KQQKPTYKTMTKA
+89 KQQKTIYKAMTQA
-102 SIEFLRQGTDKP
+102 SIDFLRQGTGKP
-114 PEPIS
+114 PETVS
-119 GARLRR
+119 GVRLRR
-125 SYVLITVKL
+125 SQVIVTVKL
-134 PIAHPRPS
+134 PIVNPRPS
-142 ASEMRTATELQ
+142 ENELVRAAELQ
-153 MATKQSLATIGL
+153 RATQQSLTTIGL
-165 YPDVL
+165 NPDVL
-170 DSNQY
+170 DADHY
-175 VRIMNTLVNWNS
+175 VRVLNTVLNWNYD
-187 FAGWKDRVV
+187 AGWKDRVV

-202 QLIRDQLLDYDTV
+202 QLIRDQLLDYDNA
-215 LESDEKGILLNP
+215 LETDEKGVWLGP

-250 LGDFLSGTRGIRQNA
+250 LGDILSGTRGIRQNA
-265 LISMSIHYPDAE
+265 LISLTLHYPDAE
-277 STRAKQEGVRQF
+277 STRARQEGVRQF

-296 PIARFLPALVH
+296 PIARFLPALIQ
-307 RKQNF
+307 RKHNF
-312 DVLFDAYADGD
+312 DVLFDAYGDGD
-323 RPIRSYFGMV
+323 RPIRSYFGLV
-333 LFCDEQDEAAAISNA
+333 LFCDDGEESAAISNA

-362 KFFCLP
+362 KYFCLP

-401 PIFGDWAGTGTPT
+401 PLFGDWAGTGTPT

-465 IWAIDVGRSYENL
+465 IWTIDVGRSYENL

-490 NSSGICMNPFEIVQ
+490 HGSGICMNPFEIVQ
-504 HFEEEADMLAGLVSQ
+504 NFEEEADMLAGLVSQ
-519 MAAPTEKLTDFQTAG
+519 MAAPTEKLSDFQTAG
-534 LKRILKNLWTA
+534 LKRVLKNLWTE
-545 KAQSMS
+545 KAQAMS
-551 VDDIATTLCSEE
+551 VDDIAAILCRED
-563 DQRLKDVGEQLFP
+563 DQRLRDVGEQLFP
-576 FTTKGEYGRY
+576 FTSRGEYGRY
-586 FNGKNNAK
+586 FNGRNNAR
-594 FASDFT
+594 FSNDFT

-734 GAYSEIFFITEMGSG
+734 GAYSEIFFLTEMGSG

-756 PFKRVLFSTKP
+756 PFKRLLFSTKP

-777 RQGLSLGEAV
+777 RQGLSLGDAI
-787 QQLIESRKSKG
+787 QQLQSSRKDKE
-798 ATARHLDN
+798 R
-806 AHYTKDS
+806 
-813 EVQHGR
+813 EVTHGR

>member
-1 MKKSQRHHIDELFPT
+1 MKKARIHTADTLFSA
-16 LAYDPELQVFLLADS
+16 LAYEPDHHLFLLADS
-31 SLGFGFLCR
+31 SLGFGFICR
-40 PLTGADPSVSARVNV
+40 PLTGADHSVSARVNV
-55 LLNQDWPV
+55 LLNQDWP
-63 DTILQVSLWTSPD
+63 TETLLQISLWTSPD
-76 IEESLAVMQARRL
+76 IEESLAVMQTRRL
-89 KQQKPTYKTMTKA
+89 KQQKPTYKAMTWS
-102 SIEFLRQGTDKP
+102 SIDFLRQGTAKP
-114 PEPIS
+114 PEAIS

-125 SYVLITVKL
+125 SHVIVSVKL
-134 PIAHPRPS
+134 PLANPRPS
-142 ASEMRTATELQ
+142 ESEIRTACELQ
-153 MATKQSLATIGL
+153 MATQQSLATIGL
-165 YPDVL
+165 YPDILSADV
-170 DSNQY
+170 Y
-175 VRIMNTLVNWNS
+175 VRVMNTLLNWS
-187 FAGWKDRVV
+187 PDAGWKDRVV

-202 QLIRDQLLDYDTV
+202 QLIRDQLLDYDNSIQT
-215 LESDEKGILLNP
+215 DEKGLWLET

-250 LGDFLSGTRGIRQNA
+250 LGDILSGTRGIRQNA
-265 LISMSIHYPDAE
+265 LISLTLHYPGSEA
-277 STRAKQEGVRQF
+277 TRSRLEGLRQF

-296 PIARFLPALVH
+296 PIARFLPALIQ
-307 RKQNF
+307 RKLNF
-312 DVLFDAYADGD
+312 DLLFDAFGDGD
-323 RPIRSYFGMV
+323 RPIRSYFGVV
-333 LFCDEQDEAAAISNA
+333 LFCDELEEASAISNA

-362 KFFCLP
+362 KYFCLP
-368 FFLNCLPFGAERAA
+368 FFLNCLPLGPERAA
-382 IPDLKRY
+382 IPELKRY

-401 PIFGDWAGTGTPT
+401 PLFGDWAGTGTPT

-504 HFEEEADMLAGLVSQ
+504 CFEEEADMLAGLVSQ

-534 LKRILKNLWTA
+534 LKRILKHLWTE
-545 KAQSMS
+545 KAQAMS
-551 VDDIATTLCSEE
+551 VDDIAATLCAED

-586 FNGKNNAK
+586 FNGHNNAK
-594 FASDFT
+594 FSSDFT

-756 PFKRVLFSTKP
+756 PFKRILFSTKP
-767 EDVQALKQLR
+767 EDVQAIKLLR
-777 RQGLSLGEAV
+777 RQGLSLGDSV
-787 QQLIESRKSKG
+787 QQVLDSRKPKE
-798 ATARHLDN
+798 R
-806 AHYTKDS
+806 
-813 EVQHGR
+813 EVLYA

>member
-1 MKKSQRHHIDELFPT
+1 MKPSRIHPADSLFSA
-16 LAYDPELQVFLLADS
+16 LAYDPDHQLFLLADAS
-31 SLGFGFLCR
+31 IGFGFICR

-55 LLNQDWPV
+55 LLNQDWP
-63 DTILQVSLWTSPD
+63 TETLLQVSLWTSPD
-76 IEESLAVMQARRL
+76 IEESLAIMQTRRL
-89 KQQKPTYKTMTKA
+89 KQQKTIYKAMTQA
-102 SIEFLRQGTDKP
+102 SIDFLRQGTGKA
-114 PEPIS
+114 PETVS

-125 SYVLITVKL
+125 SQVIVTVKL
-134 PIAHPRPS
+134 PIVNPRPS
-142 ASEMRTATELQ
+142 ENELVRASELQRATQ
-153 MATKQSLATIGL
+153 QSLTTIGL
-165 YPDVL
+165 NPDVL
-170 DSNQY
+170 DADHY
-175 VRIMNTLVNWNS
+175 VRVLNTVLNWNDD
-187 FAGWKDRVV
+187 AGWKDRVV

-202 QLIRDQLLDYDTV
+202 QLIRDQLLDYDNA
-215 LESDEKGILLNP
+215 LETDEKGVWLGP

-250 LGDFLSGTRGIRQNA
+250 LGDILSGTRGIRQNT
-265 LISMSIHYPDAE
+265 LISLTLHYPDAE
-277 STRAKQEGVRQF
+277 STRARQEGVRQF

-296 PIARFLPALVH
+296 PIARFLPALIQ
-307 RKQNF
+307 RKHNF
-312 DVLFDAYADGD
+312 DVLFDAYGDGD
-323 RPIRSYFGMV
+323 RPIRSYFGLV
-333 LFCDEQDEAAAISNA
+333 LFCDDGEESAAISNA

-362 KFFCLP
+362 KYFCLP

-382 IPDLKRY
+382 IADLKRY

-401 PIFGDWAGTGTPT
+401 PLFGDWAGTGTPT

-465 IWAIDVGRSYENL
+465 IWTIDVGRSYENL

-490 NSSGICMNPFEIVQ
+490 HGSGICMNPFEIVQ
-504 HFEEEADMLAGLVSQ
+504 NFEEEADMLAGLVSQ
-519 MAAPTEKLTDFQTAG
+519 MAAPTEKLSDFQTAG
-534 LKRILKNLWTA
+534 LKRVLKHLWTE
-545 KAQSMS
+545 KAQAMA
-551 VDDIATTLCSEE
+551 VDDIAAILCRED
-563 DQRLKDVGEQLFP
+563 DQRLRDVGEQLFP
-576 FTTKGEYGRY
+576 FTSRGEYGRY
-586 FNGKNNAK
+586 FNGRNNAR
-594 FASDFT
+594 FSNDFT

-734 GAYSEIFFITEMGSG
+734 GAYSEIFFLTEMGSG

-756 PFKRVLFSTKP
+756 PFKRLLFSTKP

-777 RQGLSLGEAV
+777 RQGLSLGDAI
-787 QQLIESRKSKG
+787 QQLQSSRKAKE
-798 ATARHLDN
+798 R
-806 AHYTKDS
+806 
-813 EVQHGR
+813 EVTHGR

>member
-1 MKKSQRHHIDELFPT
+1 MKASRTHTADSLFSA
-16 LAYDPELQVFLLADS
+16 LAYDNDHHLFLLADAS
-31 SLGFGFLCR
+31 ISFGFICR
-40 PLTGADPSVSARVNV
+40 PLTGADQSVAARVNV
-55 LLNQDWPV
+55 LLNQDWP
-63 DTILQVSLWTSPD
+63 TETLLQVSLWTSPD
-76 IEESLAVMQARRL
+76 IEESLAVMQTRRI
-89 KQQKPTYKTMTKA
+89 KQQKNTYKTMTGA
-102 SIEFLRQGTDKP
+102 SIEFLRQGTTKP
-114 PEPIS
+114 PEAIS

-125 SYVLITVKL
+125 SHVIVTVKL
-134 PIAHPRPS
+134 PIANPRPNE
-142 ASEMRTATELQ
+142 AEIRRATELQ
-153 MATKQSLATIGL
+153 LATQQSLSTIGL
-165 YPDVL
+165 YPSIL
-170 DSNQY
+170 DADQY
-175 VRIMNTLVNWNS
+175 VRVLNTILNWNPD
-187 FAGWKDRVV
+187 AGWKDRVV

-202 QLIRDQLLDYDTV
+202 QLIRDQLLDYDNAVET
-215 LESDEKGILLNP
+215 DEKGVWLGN

-250 LGDFLSGTRGIRQNA
+250 LGDILSGTRGIRQNA
-265 LISMSIHYPDAE
+265 LLSLTLHYPDAE
-277 STRAKQEGVRQF
+277 STRTRQEGVRQF

-296 PIARFLPALVH
+296 PIARFLPALVQ
-307 RKQNF
+307 RKHNF
-312 DVLFDAYADGD
+312 DVLFEAYGDGD
-323 RPIRSYFGMV
+323 RPIRSYFGV
-333 LFCDEQDEAAAISNA
+333 LLFCDEHEESAAVSNA

-362 KFFCLP
+362 KYFCLP
-368 FFLNCLPFGAERAA
+368 FFLNCLPFGPERSA
-382 IPDLKRY
+382 IADLKRY

-401 PIFGDWAGTGTPT
+401 PLFGDWAGTGTPT

-490 NSSGICMNPFEIVQ
+490 HGSGICMNPFEIVQ
-504 HFEEEADMLAGLVSQ
+504 NFEEEADMLAGLLSQ

-534 LKRILKNLWTA
+534 LKRILKQLWTE

-551 VDDIATTLCSEE
+551 VDDIASQLCAET

-586 FNGKNNAK
+586 FNGRNNAK

-756 PFKRVLFSTKP
+756 PFKRILFSTKP

-777 RQGLSLGEAV
+777 RQGLSLGDAI
-787 QQLIESRKSKG
+787 QQLLDSRQ
-798 ATARHLDN
+798 
-806 AHYTKDS
+806 TKPR
-813 EVQHGR
+813 EVSHGR

>member
-1 MKKSQRHHIDELFPT
+1 MTQSRLHTADRLFST
-16 LAYDPELQVFLLADS
+16 LAYEPEHHLFLLADAS
-31 SLGFGFLCR
+31 IGFGFICR

-55 LLNQDWPV
+55 LLNQDWP
-63 DTILQVSLWTSPD
+63 TETLLQVSLWTSPD
-76 IEESLAVMQARRL
+76 IEESLAVMQTRRL
-89 KQQKPTYKTMTKA
+89 KQQKPTYKTMTQA
-102 SIEFLRQGTDKP
+102 SIEFLRQGTTKP
-114 PEPIS
+114 PESIS

-125 SYVLITVKL
+125 THVMVTVKL
-134 PIAHPRPS
+134 PIANPRPS
-142 ASEMRTATELQ
+142 EAEIRRATELQ
-153 MATKQSLATIGL
+153 LATQQSLSTIGL
-165 YPDVL
+165 YPEIL
-170 DSNQY
+170 DADQY
-175 VRIMNTLVNWNS
+175 VRILNTLLNWQS
-187 FAGWKDRVV
+187 DAGWKDRVV

-202 QLIRDQLLDYDTV
+202 QLIRDQLLDYDNALQT
-215 LESDEKGILLNP
+215 DEKGVWLGS

-250 LGDFLSGTRGIRQNA
+250 LGDILSGTRGIRQNA
-265 LISMSIHYPDAE
+265 LISLTLHYPDAE
-277 STRAKQEGVRQF
+277 STRTRQEGMRQF

-296 PIARFLPALVH
+296 PIARFLPVLVQ
-307 RKQNF
+307 RKHNF
-312 DVLFDAYADGD
+312 DVLFEAYGDGD
-323 RPIRSYFGMV
+323 RPIRSYFGV
-333 LFCDEQDEAAAISNA
+333 LLFCDEQEESAAVSNA

-362 KFFCLP
+362 KYFCLP
-368 FFLNCLPFGAERAA
+368 FFLNCLPFGPERAA
-382 IPDLKRY
+382 IADLKRY

-401 PIFGDWAGTGTPT
+401 PLFSDWAGTGTPT

-490 NSSGICMNPFEIVQ
+490 HGSGICMNPFEIVQ
-504 HFEEEADMLAGLVSQ
+504 NFEEEADMLAGLVSQ

-534 LKRILKNLWTA
+534 LKRILKQLWTD
-545 KAQSMS
+545 KAQAMS
-551 VDDIATTLCSEE
+551 VDDIAKQLCSET

-576 FTTKGEYGRY
+576 FTTRGEYGRY
-586 FNGKNNAK
+586 FNGQNNAK

-756 PFKRVLFSTKP
+756 PFKRILFSTKP
-767 EDVQALKQLR
+767 EDVNALKQLR
-777 RQGLSLGEAV
+777 RQGLSLGDAI
-787 QQLIESRKSKG
+787 QQLIDSRQSK
-798 ATARHLDN
+798 TRELN
-806 AHYTKDS
+806 
-813 EVQHGR
+813 HGR

>member
-1 MKKSQRHHIDELFPT
+1 MKQPRIHSADTLFSA
-16 LAYDPELQVFLLADS
+16 LAYDPEHRLFLLADAS
-31 SLGFGFLCR
+31 IGFGFICC
-40 PLTGADPSVSARVNV
+40 PLTGADASVSARVNV
-55 LLNQDWPV
+55 LLNQDWP
-63 DTILQVSLWTSPD
+63 TETLLQVSLWTSPD
-76 IEESLAVMQARRL
+76 IEESLAVMQTRRL
-89 KQQKPTYKTMTKA
+89 KQQKSTYKAMTQA
-102 SIEFLRQGTDKP
+102 SIDFLRQGTSKP
-114 PEPIS
+114 PEAIS
-119 GARLRR
+119 GARLRN
-125 SYVLITVKL
+125 SHVLVTVKL
-134 PIAHPRPS
+134 PIANPRPS
-142 ASEMRTATELQ
+142 DNELRNAAELQ
-153 MATKQSLATIGL
+153 LATQQSLTTIGL
-165 YPDVL
+165 NPAIL
-170 DSNQY
+170 DADQY
-175 VRIMNTLVNWNS
+175 VRLLNTLLNWS
-187 FAGWKDRVV
+187 PDAGWKDRVV
-196 PECDPT
+196 PECNPS
-202 QLIRDQLLDYDTV
+202 QLIRDQLLDYDNALQT
-215 LESDEKGILLNP
+215 DEKGLWLGA

-250 LGDFLSGTRGIRQNA
+250 LGDILSGTRGIRQNA
-265 LISMSIHYPDAE
+265 LISLTLHYPDAE
-277 STRAKQEGVRQF
+277 ATRTRQEGVRQF

-296 PIARFLPALVH
+296 PIARFLPALVQ
-307 RKQNF
+307 RKHNF
-312 DVLFDAYADGD
+312 EVLFDAYGDGD
-323 RPIRSYFGMV
+323 RPIRSYFGVV
-333 LFCDEQDEAAAISNA
+333 LFCDDHEEAAAISNA

-362 KFFCLP
+362 KYFCLP

-382 IPDLKRY
+382 IANLKRY

-401 PIFGDWAGTGTPT
+401 PLFGDWAGTGTPT

-490 NSSGICMNPFEIVQ
+490 HGSDICMNPFEIVQ
-504 HFEEEADMLAGLVSQ
+504 NFEEEADMLAGLVSQ
-519 MAAPTEKLTDFQTAG
+519 MAAPTEKLSDFQTAG
-534 LKRILKNLWTA
+534 LKRILKNLWTE
-545 KAQSMS
+545 KAQTMA
-551 VDDIATTLCSEE
+551 VDDIAHALCAED
-563 DQRLKDVGEQLFP
+563 DQRMKDVGEQLFP
-576 FTTKGEYGRY
+576 FTTRGEYGRY
-586 FNGKNNAK
+586 FNGRNNAR
-594 FASDFT
+594 FGNDFT

-734 GAYSEIFFITEMGSG
+734 GAYSEIFFLTEMGSG

-756 PFKRVLFSTKP
+756 PFKRILFSTKP

-777 RQGLSLGEAV
+777 RQGLSLGDAI
-787 QQLIESRKSKG
+787 QHLLDSRKP
-798 ATARHLDN
+798 
-806 AHYTKDS
+806 KDR
-813 EVQHGR
+813 EVPYGR

>member
-1 MKKSQRHHIDELFPT
+1 MKASRTHTADNLFSA
-16 LAYDPELQVFLLADS
+16 LAYDHEQHLFLLADTS
-31 SLGFGFLCR
+31 IGFGFICK
-40 PLTGADPSVSARVNV
+40 PLIGADQSVAARVNV
-55 LLNQDWPV
+55 LLNQDWP
-63 DTILQVSLWTSPD
+63 TETLLQVSLWTSPD
-76 IEESLAVMQARRL
+76 IEESLAVMQTRRI
-89 KQQKPTYKTMTKA
+89 KQQKSTYKAMTGA
-102 SIEFLRQGTDKP
+102 SIEFLRQGTSRP
-114 PEPIS
+114 PEAIS

-125 SYVLITVKL
+125 SHVIVTVKL
-134 PIAHPRPS
+134 PIASPRPN
-142 ASEMRTATELQ
+142 ETEIRRATELQ
-153 MATKQSLATIGL
+153 LATQQSLSTIGL
-165 YPDVL
+165 YPVIL
-170 DSNQY
+170 DADQY
-175 VRIMNTLVNWNS
+175 VRVLSTILNWS
-187 FAGWKDRVV
+187 PDAGWKDRVV

-202 QLIRDQLLDYDTV
+202 QLIRDQLLDYDNAVET
-215 LESDEKGILLNP
+215 DEKGVWLGN

-250 LGDFLSGTRGIRQNA
+250 LGDILSGTRGIRQNA
-265 LISMSIHYPDAE
+265 LLSLPLHYPDAE
-277 STRAKQEGVRQF
+277 STRTRQEGVRQF

-296 PIARFLPALVH
+296 PIARFLPVLVQ
-307 RKQNF
+307 RKHNF
-312 DVLFDAYADGD
+312 DVLFEAYGDGD
-323 RPIRSYFGMV
+323 RPIRSYFGV
-333 LFCDEQDEAAAISNA
+333 LLFCDEHEESAAVSNA

-362 KFFCLP
+362 KYFCLP
-368 FFLNCLPFGAERAA
+368 FFLNCLPFGPERSA
-382 IPDLKRY
+382 IADLKRY

-401 PIFGDWAGTGTPT
+401 PLFGDWAGTGTPT

-490 NSSGICMNPFEIVQ
+490 HGSGICMNPFEIVQ
-504 HFEEEADMLAGLVSQ
+504 NFEEEADMLAGLVSQ

-534 LKRILKNLWTA
+534 LKRILKQLWTD
-545 KAQSMS
+545 KAQAMS
-551 VDDIATTLCSEE
+551 VDDIARQLCAEI

-586 FNGKNNAK
+586 FNGRNNAK

-756 PFKRVLFSTKP
+756 PFKRILFSTKP

-777 RQGLSLGEAV
+777 RQGLSLGDAI
-787 QQLIESRKSKG
+787 QRLIDSRQ
-798 ATARHLDN
+798 
-806 AHYTKDS
+806 TKPR
-813 EVQHGR
+813 EVSYGH

>member
-1 MKKSQRHHIDELFPT
+1 MKPSRIHPADSLFSA
-16 LAYDPELQVFLLADS
+16 LAYDPDHQLFLLADAS
-31 SLGFGFLCR
+31 IGFGFICR

-55 LLNQDWPV
+55 LLNQDWP
-63 DTILQVSLWTSPD
+63 TETLLQVSLWTSPD
-76 IEESLAVMQARRL
+76 IEESLAIMQTRRL
-89 KQQKPTYKTMTKA
+89 KQQKTIYKAMTQA
-102 SIEFLRQGTDKP
+102 SIDFLRQGTGKA
-114 PEPIS
+114 PESVS

-125 SYVLITVKL
+125 SQVIVTVKL
-134 PIAHPRPS
+134 PIVNPRPS
-142 ASEMRTATELQ
+142 ENELVRAAELQ
-153 MATKQSLATIGL
+153 RATQQSLTTIGL
-165 YPDVL
+165 NPDVL
-170 DSNQY
+170 DADHY
-175 VRIMNTLVNWNS
+175 VRVLNTVLNWNDD
-187 FAGWKDRVV
+187 AGWKDRVV

-202 QLIRDQLLDYDTV
+202 QLIRDQLLDYDNS
-215 LESDEKGILLNP
+215 LETDEKGVWLGP

-250 LGDFLSGTRGIRQNA
+250 LGDILSGTRGIRQNA
-265 LISMSIHYPDAE
+265 LISLTLHYPDAE
-277 STRAKQEGVRQF
+277 STRARQEGVRQF

-296 PIARFLPALVH
+296 PIARFLPALIQ
-307 RKQNF
+307 RKHNF
-312 DVLFDAYADGD
+312 DVLFDAYGDGD
-323 RPIRSYFGMV
+323 RPIRSYFGLV
-333 LFCDEQDEAAAISNA
+333 LFCDDGEESAAISNA

-362 KFFCLP
+362 KYFCLP

-382 IPDLKRY
+382 ITDLKRY

-401 PIFGDWAGTGTPT
+401 PLFGDWAGTGTPT

-465 IWAIDVGRSYENL
+465 IWTIDVGRSYENL

-490 NSSGICMNPFEIVQ
+490 HGSGICMNPFEIVQ
-504 HFEEEADMLAGLVSQ
+504 NFEEEADMLAGLVSQ
-519 MAAPTEKLTDFQTAG
+519 MAAPTEKLSDFQTAG
-534 LKRILKNLWTA
+534 LKRVLKNLWTE
-545 KAQSMS
+545 KAQAMS
-551 VDDIATTLCSEE
+551 VDDIAVILCRED
-563 DQRLKDVGEQLFP
+563 DQRLRDVGEQLFP
-576 FTTKGEYGRY
+576 FTSRGEYGRY
-586 FNGKNNAK
+586 FNGRNNAR
-594 FASDFT
+594 FSNDFT

-734 GAYSEIFFITEMGSG
+734 GAYSEIFFLTEMGSG

-756 PFKRVLFSTKP
+756 PFKRLLFSTKP

-777 RQGLSLGEAV
+777 RQGLSLGDAI
-787 QQLIESRKSKG
+787 QQLQSSRKVKE
-798 ATARHLDN
+798 R
-806 AHYTKDS
+806 
-813 EVQHGR
+813 EVTHGR

>member
-1 MKKSQRHHIDELFPT
+1 MKSSRIHPADSLFSA
-16 LAYDPELQVFLLADS
+16 LAYDPDHQLFLLADAS
-31 SLGFGFLCR
+31 IGFGFICR

-55 LLNQDWPV
+55 LLNQDWP
-63 DTILQVSLWTSPD
+63 TETLLQVSLWTSPD
-76 IEESLAVMQARRL
+76 IEESLAIMQTRRL
-89 KQQKPTYKTMTKA
+89 KQQKTIYKAMTQA
-102 SIEFLRQGTDKP
+102 SIDFLRQGTGKP
-114 PEPIS
+114 PESVS

-125 SYVLITVKL
+125 SQVIVTVKL
-134 PIAHPRPS
+134 PIVNPRPS
-142 ASEMRTATELQ
+142 ENELVRAAELQ
-153 MATKQSLATIGL
+153 RATQQSLTTIGL
-165 YPDVL
+165 NPDVL
-170 DSNQY
+170 DADHY
-175 VRIMNTLVNWNS
+175 VRVLNTVLNWN
-187 FAGWKDRVV
+187 FDAGWKDRVV

-202 QLIRDQLLDYDTV
+202 QLIRDQLLDYDNA
-215 LESDEKGILLNP
+215 LETDEKGVWLGP

-250 LGDFLSGTRGIRQNA
+250 LGDILSGTRGIRQNT
-265 LISMSIHYPDAE
+265 LISLTLHYPDAE
-277 STRAKQEGVRQF
+277 STRARQEGVRQF

-296 PIARFLPALVH
+296 PIARFLPALIQ
-307 RKQNF
+307 RKHNF
-312 DVLFDAYADGD
+312 DVLFDAYGDGD
-323 RPIRSYFGMV
+323 RPIRSYFGLV
-333 LFCDEQDEAAAISNA
+333 LFCDDGEESAAISNA

-362 KFFCLP
+362 KYFCLP

-382 IPDLKRY
+382 IADLKRY

-401 PIFGDWAGTGTPT
+401 PLFGDWAGTGTPT

-465 IWAIDVGRSYENL
+465 IWTIDVGRSYENL

-490 NSSGICMNPFEIVQ
+490 HGSGICMNPFDIVQ
-504 HFEEEADMLAGLVSQ
+504 NFEEEADMLAGLVSQ
-519 MAAPTEKLTDFQTAG
+519 MAAPTEKLSDFQTAG
-534 LKRILKNLWTA
+534 LKRVLKNLWTE
-545 KAQSMS
+545 KAQGMS
-551 VDDIATTLCSEE
+551 VDDIAAILCRED
-563 DQRLKDVGEQLFP
+563 DQRLRDVGEQLFP
-576 FTTKGEYGRY
+576 FTSRGEYGRY
-586 FNGKNNAK
+586 FNGRNNAR
-594 FASDFT
+594 FSNDFT

-734 GAYSEIFFITEMGSG
+734 GAYSEIFFLTEMGSG

-756 PFKRVLFSTKP
+756 PFKRLLFSTKP

-777 RQGLSLGEAV
+777 RQGLSLGDAI
-787 QQLIESRKSKG
+787 QQLQCSRKAKE
-798 ATARHLDN
+798 R
-806 AHYTKDS
+806 
-813 EVQHGR
+813 EVTHGR

>member
-1 MKKSQRHHIDELFPT
+1 MSAARHQTADRLFSA
-16 LAYDPELQVFLLADS
+16 LAYDPERHLFLFADTS
-31 SLGFGFLCR
+31 IGFGFLCR
-40 PLTGADPSVSARVNV
+40 PLTGADASVSARVNV
-55 LLNQDWPV
+55 LLNQDWPT
-63 DTILQVSLWTSPD
+63 DTLLQVSLWTSPD
-76 IEESLAVMQARRL
+76 IEQALAIMQTRRL
-89 KQQKPTYKTMTKA
+89 KQQKPTYKAMTQA
-102 SIEFLRQGTDKP
+102 SIAFLREGTAQA
-114 PEPIS
+114 PEAIS
-119 GARLRR
+119 GTRLRR
-125 SYVLITVKL
+125 SHVLVTIKL

-142 ASEMRTATELQ
+142 ETELRQATELQ
-153 MATKQSLATIGL
+153 LATQQSLTTIGL
-165 YPDVL
+165 YPEIL
-170 DSNQY
+170 DNNQY
-175 VRIMNTLVNWNS
+175 VRLLNTQLNWKAD
-187 FAGWKDRVV
+187 AGWKDRVV

-202 QLIRDQLLDYDTV
+202 QLIREQLIDYDTAIQT
-215 LESDEKGILLNP
+215 DEKGVWLGH

-250 LGDFLSGTRGIRQNA
+250 LGDLLSGTRGIRQNA
-265 LISMSIHYPDAE
+265 LISLTLHYPDAE
-277 STRAKQEGVRQF
+277 STRARQEGVRQF

-296 PIARFLPALVH
+296 PIARFLPALVQ
-307 RKQNF
+307 RKHNF
-312 DVLFDAYADGD
+312 DVLFDAYGDGD
-323 RPIRSYFGMV
+323 RPIRSYFGVV
-333 LFCDEQDEAAAISNA
+333 LFCENDEEAAAVSNA

-382 IPDLKRY
+382 ISDLKRY

-401 PIFGDWAGTGTPT
+401 PLFGDWAGTGTPT

-490 NSSGICMNPFEIVQ
+490 HNANICMNPFEIVQ
-504 HFEEEADMLAGLVSQ
+504 NFAEEADMLAGLVSQ
-519 MAAPTEKLTDFQTAG
+519 MAAPTEKLTDYQTAG
-534 LKRILKNLWTA
+534 LKRLLKNLWTD
-545 KAQSMS
+545 KAQAMS
-551 VDDIATTLCSEE
+551 VDDIAKGLCAEE

-576 FTTKGEYGRY
+576 FTANGEYGRY
-586 FNGKNNAK
+586 FNGKNNAR
-594 FASDFT
+594 FSNDFT

-749 IGRLIVD
+749 IGRLVVD
-756 PFKRVLFSTKP
+756 PVKRLLFSTKP
-767 EDVQALKQLR
+767 EEVQALKLLR
-777 RQGLSLGEAV
+777 RQGLSLGDAI
-787 QQLIESRKSKG
+787 QQVLHNRQALTKG
-798 ATARHLDN
+798 NRGVNHDG
-806 AHYTKDS
+806 H
-813 EVQHGR
+813 

>member
-1 MKKSQRHHIDELFPT
+1 MKPSRIHPADSLFSA
-16 LAYDPELQVFLLADS
+16 LAYDPDHQLFLLADAS
-31 SLGFGFLCR
+31 IGFGFICR

-55 LLNQDWPV
+55 LLNQDWP
-63 DTILQVSLWTSPD
+63 TETLLQVSLWTSPD
-76 IEESLAVMQARRL
+76 IEESLAIMQTRRL
-89 KQQKPTYKTMTKA
+89 KQQKTIYKAMTQA
-102 SIEFLRQGTDKP
+102 SIDFLRQGTGKA
-114 PEPIS
+114 PESVS
-119 GARLRR
+119 GAHLRR
-125 SYVLITVKL
+125 SQVIVTVKL
-134 PIAHPRPS
+134 PIVNPRPS
-142 ASEMRTATELQ
+142 ENELVRAAELQ
-153 MATKQSLATIGL
+153 RATQQSLTTIGL
-165 YPDVL
+165 NPDVL
-170 DSNQY
+170 DADHY
-175 VRIMNTLVNWNS
+175 VRVLNTVLNWNDD
-187 FAGWKDRVV
+187 AGWKDRVV

-202 QLIRDQLLDYDTV
+202 QLIRDQLLDYDNA
-215 LESDEKGILLNP
+215 LETDEKGVWLGP

-250 LGDFLSGTRGIRQNA
+250 LGDILSGTRGIRQNA
-265 LISMSIHYPDAE
+265 LISLTLHYPDAE
-277 STRAKQEGVRQF
+277 STRARQEGVRQF

-296 PIARFLPALVH
+296 PIARFLPALIQ
-307 RKQNF
+307 RKHNF
-312 DVLFDAYADGD
+312 DVLFDAYGDGD
-323 RPIRSYFGMV
+323 RPIRSYFGLV
-333 LFCDEQDEAAAISNA
+333 LFCDDGEESAAISNA

-362 KFFCLP
+362 KYFCLP

-401 PIFGDWAGTGTPT
+401 PLFGDWAGTGTPT

-465 IWAIDVGRSYENL
+465 IWTIDVGRSYENL

-490 NSSGICMNPFEIVQ
+490 HGSGICMNPFEIVQ
-504 HFEEEADMLAGLVSQ
+504 NFEEEADMLAGLVSQ
-519 MAAPTEKLTDFQTAG
+519 MAAPTEKLSDFQTAG
-534 LKRILKNLWTA
+534 LKRVLKNLWTE
-545 KAQSMS
+545 KAQAMS
-551 VDDIATTLCSEE
+551 VDDIAAILCRED
-563 DQRLKDVGEQLFP
+563 DQRHRDVGEQLFP
-576 FTTKGEYGRY
+576 FTSRGEYGRY
-586 FNGKNNAK
+586 FNGRNNAR
-594 FASDFT
+594 FSNDFT

-734 GAYSEIFFITEMGSG
+734 GAYSEIFFLTEMGSG

-756 PFKRVLFSTKP
+756 PFKRLLFSTKP

-777 RQGLSLGEAV
+777 RQGLSLGDAI
-787 QQLIESRKSKG
+787 QQLQSSRKSKE
-798 ATARHLDN
+798 
-806 AHYTKDS
+806 K
-813 EVQHGR
+813 EVYHGR

>member
-1 MKKSQRHHIDELFPT
+1 MKPSRIHPADSLFSA
-16 LAYDPELQVFLLADS
+16 LAYDPDHQLFLLADAS
-31 SLGFGFLCR
+31 IGFGFICR

-55 LLNQDWPV
+55 LLNQDWP
-63 DTILQVSLWTSPD
+63 TETLLQVSLWTSPD
-76 IEESLAVMQARRL
+76 IEESLAIMQTRRL
-89 KQQKPTYKTMTKA
+89 KQQKTIYKAMTQA
-102 SIEFLRQGTDKP
+102 SIDFLRQGTGKA
-114 PEPIS
+114 PETVS

-125 SYVLITVKL
+125 SQVIVTVKL
-134 PIAHPRPS
+134 PIVNPRPS
-142 ASEMRTATELQ
+142 ENELVRAAELQ
-153 MATKQSLATIGL
+153 RATQQSLTTIGL
-165 YPDVL
+165 NPDVL
-170 DSNQY
+170 DADHY
-175 VRIMNTLVNWNS
+175 VRVLNTVLNWNDD
-187 FAGWKDRVV
+187 AGWKDRVV

-202 QLIRDQLLDYDTV
+202 QLIRDQLLDYDTA
-215 LESDEKGILLNP
+215 LETDEKGVWLGP

-250 LGDFLSGTRGIRQNA
+250 LGDILSGTRGIRQNT
-265 LISMSIHYPDAE
+265 LISLTLHYPDAE
-277 STRAKQEGVRQF
+277 STRARQEGVRQF

-296 PIARFLPALVH
+296 PIARFLPALIQ
-307 RKQNF
+307 RKHNF
-312 DVLFDAYADGD
+312 DVLFDAYGDGD
-323 RPIRSYFGMV
+323 RPIRSYFGLV
-333 LFCDEQDEAAAISNA
+333 LFCDDGEESAAISNA

-362 KFFCLP
+362 KYFCLP

-382 IPDLKRY
+382 IADLKRY

-401 PIFGDWAGTGTPT
+401 PLFGDWAGTGTPT

-465 IWAIDVGRSYENL
+465 IWTIDVGRSYENL

-490 NSSGICMNPFEIVQ
+490 HGSGICMNPFEIVQ
-504 HFEEEADMLAGLVSQ
+504 NFEEEADMLAGLVSQ
-519 MAAPTEKLTDFQTAG
+519 MAAPTEKLSDFQTAG
-534 LKRILKNLWTA
+534 LKRVLKNLWTE
-545 KAQSMS
+545 KAQAMS
-551 VDDIATTLCSEE
+551 VDDIAAILCRED
-563 DQRLKDVGEQLFP
+563 DQRLRDVGEQLFP
-576 FTTKGEYGRY
+576 FTSRGEYGRY
-586 FNGKNNAK
+586 FNGRNNAR
-594 FASDFT
+594 FSNDFT

-734 GAYSEIFFITEMGSG
+734 GAYSEILFLTEMGSG

-756 PFKRVLFSTKP
+756 PFKRLLFSTKP

-777 RQGLSLGEAV
+777 RQGLSLGDAI
-787 QQLIESRKSKG
+787 QQLQSSRKAKE
-798 ATARHLDN
+798 R
-806 AHYTKDS
+806 
-813 EVQHGR
+813 EVTHGR

>member
-1 MKKSQRHHIDELFPT
+1 MKPSRIHPADSLFSA
-16 LAYDPELQVFLLADS
+16 LAYDPDHQLFLLADAS
-31 SLGFGFLCR
+31 IGFGFICR

-55 LLNQDWPV
+55 LLNQDWP
-63 DTILQVSLWTSPD
+63 TETLLQVSLWTSPD
-76 IEESLAVMQARRL
+76 IEESLAIMQTRRL
-89 KQQKPTYKTMTKA
+89 KQQKTIYKAMTQA
-102 SIEFLRQGTDKP
+102 SIDFLRQGTGKA
-114 PEPIS
+114 PETVS

-125 SYVLITVKL
+125 SQVIVTVKL
-134 PIAHPRPS
+134 PIVNPRPS
-142 ASEMRTATELQ
+142 ENELVRAAELQ
-153 MATKQSLATIGL
+153 RATQQSLTTIGL
-165 YPDVL
+165 NPDVL
-170 DSNQY
+170 DADHY
-175 VRIMNTLVNWNS
+175 VRVLNTVLNWNYD
-187 FAGWKDRVV
+187 AGWKDRIV

-202 QLIRDQLLDYDTV
+202 QLIRDQLLDYDNA
-215 LESDEKGILLNP
+215 LETDEKGVWLGP

-250 LGDFLSGTRGIRQNA
+250 LGDILSGTRGIRQNA
-265 LISMSIHYPDAE
+265 LISLTLHYPDAE
-277 STRAKQEGVRQF
+277 STRARQEGVRQF

-296 PIARFLPALVH
+296 PIARFLPALIQ
-307 RKQNF
+307 RKHNF
-312 DVLFDAYADGD
+312 DVLFDAYGDGD
-323 RPIRSYFGMV
+323 RPIRSYFGLV
-333 LFCDEQDEAAAISNA
+333 LFCDDGEESAAISNA

-362 KFFCLP
+362 KYFCLP
-368 FFLNCLPFGAERAA
+368 FFLNCLPLGAERAA

-401 PIFGDWAGTGTPT
+401 PLFGDWAGTGTPT

-465 IWAIDVGRSYENL
+465 IWTIDVGRSYENL

-490 NSSGICMNPFEIVQ
+490 HGSGICMNPFEIVQ
-504 HFEEEADMLAGLVSQ
+504 NFEEEADMLAGLVSQ
-519 MAAPTEKLTDFQTAG
+519 MAAPTEKLSDFQTAG
-534 LKRILKNLWTA
+534 LKRVLKNLWTE
-545 KAQSMS
+545 KAQAMS
-551 VDDIATTLCSEE
+551 VDDIAAILCRED

-576 FTTKGEYGRY
+576 FTSRGEYGRY
-586 FNGKNNAK
+586 FNGRNNAR
-594 FASDFT
+594 FSNDFT

-734 GAYSEIFFITEMGSG
+734 GAYSEIFFLTEMGSG

-756 PFKRVLFSTKP
+756 PFKRLLFSTKP

-777 RQGLSLGEAV
+777 RQGLSLGDAI
-787 QQLIESRKSKG
+787 QQLQSSRKDKE
-798 ATARHLDN
+798 R
-806 AHYTKDS
+806 
-813 EVQHGR
+813 EVYHGR

>member
-1 MKKSQRHHIDELFPT
+1 MKPSRIHPADSLFSA
-16 LAYDPELQVFLLADS
+16 LAYDPDHQLFLLADAS
-31 SLGFGFLCR
+31 IGFGFICR

-55 LLNQDWPV
+55 LLNQDWPAE
-63 DTILQVSLWTSPD
+63 TLLQVSLWTSPD
-76 IEESLAVMQARRL
+76 IEESLAIMQTRRL
-89 KQQKPTYKTMTKA
+89 KQQKTIYKAMTQA
-102 SIEFLRQGTDKP
+102 SIDFLRQGTGKA
-114 PEPIS
+114 PETVS

-125 SYVLITVKL
+125 SQVIVTVKL
-134 PIAHPRPS
+134 PIVNPRPS
-142 ASEMRTATELQ
+142 ENELVRASELQRATQ
-153 MATKQSLATIGL
+153 QSLTTIGL
-165 YPDVL
+165 TPDVL
-170 DSNQY
+170 DADHY
-175 VRIMNTLVNWNS
+175 VRVLNTVLNWNDD
-187 FAGWKDRVV
+187 AGWKDRVV

-202 QLIRDQLLDYDTV
+202 QLIRDQLLDYDNA
-215 LESDEKGILLNP
+215 LETDEKGVWLGP

-250 LGDFLSGTRGIRQNA
+250 LGDILSGTRGIRQNA
-265 LISMSIHYPDAE
+265 LISLTLHYPDAE
-277 STRAKQEGVRQF
+277 STRARQEGVRQF

-296 PIARFLPALVH
+296 PIARFLPALIQ
-307 RKQNF
+307 RKHNF
-312 DVLFDAYADGD
+312 DVLFDAYGDGD
-323 RPIRSYFGMV
+323 RPIRSYFGLV
-333 LFCDEQDEAAAISNA
+333 LFCDDGEESAAISNA

-362 KFFCLP
+362 KYFCLP

-382 IPDLKRY
+382 ITDLKRY

-401 PIFGDWAGTGTPT
+401 PLFGDWAGTGTPT

-465 IWAIDVGRSYENL
+465 IWTIDVGRSYENL

-490 NSSGICMNPFEIVQ
+490 HGSGICMNPFEIVQ
-504 HFEEEADMLAGLVSQ
+504 NFEEEADMLAGLVSQ
-519 MAAPTEKLTDFQTAG
+519 MAAPTEKLSDFQTAG
-534 LKRILKNLWTA
+534 LKRVLKNLWTEKVQA
-545 KAQSMS
+545 MS
-551 VDDIATTLCSEE
+551 VDDIAAILCRED
-563 DQRLKDVGEQLFP
+563 DQRLRDVGEQLFP
-576 FTTKGEYGRY
+576 FTSRGEYGRY
-586 FNGKNNAK
+586 FNGRNNAR
-594 FASDFT
+594 FSNDFT

-734 GAYSEIFFITEMGSG
+734 GAYSEIFFLTEMGSG

-756 PFKRVLFSTKP
+756 PFKRLLFSTKP

-777 RQGLSLGEAV
+777 RQGLSLGDAI
-787 QQLIESRKSKG
+787 QQLQSSRKAKE
-798 ATARHLDN
+798 R
-806 AHYTKDS
+806 
-813 EVQHGR
+813 EVYHGR